1 MYMQDTSNWHL
12 ATHALHS
19 KAQTVYG
26 DVLTLVQ
33 PARSPLPGQYVD
45 LYIPNISTVGGFTIT
60 SAPLTTRQPTDP
72 YIELA
77 IQKSPNNPPAAY
89 LWQPTASILNKPV
102 SFRVGGNFI
111 YPPST
116 LSQEECRSIDR
127 AVFVAGGVGINPIIS
142 MLRAMDSVG
151 PAATDRIGGL
161 PRRTTVLYSS
171 RRNRSPDGKKEDV
184 LFYDDL
190 LHLASKWKSKDG
202 VDYWYTFFETSAGG
216 RDGEDEG
223 GNVRYRNRRISHED
237 LQEALGP
244 KDDRANTV
252 VYVCGLP
259 AMTDEF
265 VEVLSKAKGMEKRRV
280 LTEKWW

>member
-1 MYMQDTSNWHL
+1 MHRQHG
-12 ATHALHS
+12 
-19 KAQTVYG
+19 K
-26 DVLTLVQ
+26 VLTRVQ

-60 SAPLTTRQPTDP
+60 SAPFTTRQPTDP
-72 YIELA
+72 YIQLA

-116 LSQEECRSIDR
+116 LSQEECRSINR

-151 PAATDRIGGL
+151 PAATARLGGL

-171 RRNRSPDGKKEDV
+171 RRNRSPDDKNEDV

-190 LHLASKWKSKDG
+190 LDLASKWNSNDE
-202 VDYWYTFFETSAGG
+202 VDYRYTFFETNPGG
-216 RDGEDEG
+216 RNGEGKEK
-223 GNVRYRNRRISHED
+223 NVQYRNRRISHED
-237 LQEALGP
+237 LLGALGP
-244 KDDRANTV
+244 EDDRANTV

-265 VEVLSKAKGMEKRRV
+265 VEALSKAKGMEKRRV